1 MATVKIRTPGVIGK
15 VSVSGNPRTTIADPK
30 FRPKPNVALIEL
42 TDTSV
47 LSPQNGGV
55 VAYDSVQG
63 KFVNQQLG
71 DVAVIPT
78 AINGGSF

>member
-1 MATVKIRTPGVIGK
+1 MVTARIRTPGVIGK
-15 VSVSGNPRTTIADPK
+15 VSVSGAVRTTIADPK
-30 FRPKPNVALIEL
+30 FKPKPNVALIEL

-47 LSPQNGGV
+47 SSPQNGDV
-55 VAYDSVQG
+55 VTYDSVQG